1 MTCST
6 GGAWRGDLLHR
17 GTALQ
22 DARFW
27 NRPQGVVLEDS
38 RWSLLVCVCVC
49 ARVFAYG
56 MDVVVYVLFDSQQ
69 QVWILIICTLDLD
82 MELFD

>member
-6 GGAWRGDLLHR
+6 GGAWRRDLLHR
-17 GTALQ
+17 WTALQ

-27 NRPQGVVLEDS
+27 NRVEGVLLDDR
-38 RWSLLVCVCVC
+38 RWSVCVC

-56 MDVVVYVLFDSQQ
+56 MDVVVYVLFDSQH
-69 QVWILIICTLDLD
+69 QVSILIIDPVAD
-82 MELFD
+82 P